1 MDLLQELNAGKG
13 TPVKSDV
20 ISTIEEIKERF
31 HGDLLQAFQS
41 DKVMPTKNDVIAAVE
56 EIRSSY
62 ETGIG
67 NSVQDLVVLKQMEFF
82 VKETLKIV
90 APYAT
95 SAVAGMSAEQRKNT
109 CNAKLSLRQAPI
121 KYDFS
126 GNAEWDELQAEIAG
140 YEQEIAIAKNK
151 QKAVEDNLVLVGA
164 AKATEEPKMTLS
176 VTLL

>member
-1 MDLLQELNAGKG
+1 MDLLQVFNAA
-13 TPVKSDV
+13 
-20 ISTIEEIKERF
+20 KE
-31 HGDLLQAFQS
+31 
-41 DKVMPTKNDVIAAVE
+41 MPTKNDVIEAIE
-56 EIRSSY
+56 EIREHY
-62 ETGIG
+62 ESGDTTQAVRGF
-67 NSVQDLVVLKQMEFF
+67 VVLKQMEFF

-109 CNAKLSLRQAPI
+109 CNAKLTLRQAPI
-121 KYDFS
+121 KYDFA
-126 GNAEWDELQAEIAG
+126 GNAEWDELQAEIEG
-140 YEQEIAIAKNK
+140 YEQEMAIAKNK

>member
-1 MDLLQELNAGKG
+1 M
-13 TPVKSDV
+13 
-20 ISTIEEIKERF
+20 
-31 HGDLLQAFQS
+31 DLLQAFQS
-41 DKVMPTKNDVIAAVE
+41 DNVVPTKNDVIAAVE
-56 EIRSSY
+56 EIRSRY
-62 ETGIG
+62 DACLG

-95 SAVAGMSAEQRKNT
+95 SAVAGMSAEQRKNAY
-109 CNAKLSLRQAPI
+109 NAKLSLRQSPI
-121 KYDFS
+121 KFDFS

-151 QKAVEDNLVLVGA
+151 QKAVEENLVIVGA
-164 AKATEEPKMTLS
+164 AKAIEEPKMTLS

>member
-1 MDLLQELNAGKG
+1 M
-13 TPVKSDV
+13 
-20 ISTIEEIKERF
+20 
-31 HGDLLQAFQS
+31 DLLQAFQS
-41 DKVMPTKNDVIAAVE
+41 DNVVPTKNDVIAAVE
-56 EIRSSY
+56 EIRSRY
-62 ETGIG
+62 DTCLG
-67 NSVQDLVVLKQMEFF
+67 NSVQDLVILKQMEFF

-164 AKATEEPKMTLS
+164 AKAIEEPKMTLS

>member
-1 MDLLQELNAGKG
+1 M
-13 TPVKSDV
+13 
-20 ISTIEEIKERF
+20 
-31 HGDLLQAFQS
+31 DLLQAFQS
-41 DKVMPTKNDVIAAVE
+41 DKVVPTKNDVIATIE
-56 EIRSSY
+56 EIKARY
-62 ETGIG
+62 DGG
-67 NSVQDLVVLKQMEFF
+67 NSTQAVQDLVILKQMEFF

-109 CNAKLSLRQAPI
+109 CNAKLSLRKAPM

-126 GNAEWDELQAEIAG
+126 GNAEWDELQAEIEG
-140 YEQEIAIAKNK
+140 YEQKIAIAKNK

-164 AKATEEPKMTLS
+164 AKAVEEPKMTLS

>member
-1 MDLLQELNAGKG
+1 M
-13 TPVKSDV
+13 
-20 ISTIEEIKERF
+20 
-31 HGDLLQAFQS
+31 DLLQAFNS
-41 DKVMPTKNDVIAAVE
+41 DNVVPTKNDVIAAVE
-56 EIRSSY
+56 EIKERY
-62 ETGIG
+62 DACLG

-90 APYAT
+90 TPYAT
-95 SAVAGMSAEQRKNT
+95 TAVAGLSADARKNT
-109 CNAKLSLRQAPI
+109 YNAKFTLRRNST

-164 AKATEEPKMTLS
+164 AKAIEEPKMTLS

>member
-1 MDLLQELNAGKG
+1 M
-13 TPVKSDV
+13 
-20 ISTIEEIKERF
+20 
-31 HGDLLQAFQS
+31 DLLQAFRS
-41 DKVMPTKNDVIAAVE
+41 DKVVPTKNDVIAAVE
-56 EIRSSY
+56 EIRSRY
-62 ETGIG
+62 DACLG
-67 NSVQDLVVLKQMEFF
+67 NSVQDFVVLKQMEFF

-90 APYAT
+90 APSAT

-109 CNAKLSLRQAPI
+109 FNAKLSLRQAPI

-140 YEQEIAIAKNK
+140 YEQKIAIAKNK

-164 AKATEEPKMTLS
+164 AKAIEEPKMTLS

>member
-1 MDLLQELNAGKG
+1 MYQLQILC
-13 TPVKSDV
+13 
-20 ISTIEEIKERF
+20 
-31 HGDLLQAFQS
+31 
-41 DKVMPTKNDVIAAVE
+41 DKQFPEKNDIISLVEHVRSQYENGNTSTAVGD
-56 EIRSSY
+56 IV
-62 ETGIG
+62 TL
-67 NSVQDLVVLKQMEFF
+67 QQMEFY
-82 VKETLKIV
+82 VKEAMKIV

-95 SAVAGMSAEQRKNT
+95 SAVACMSAEQRKNT
-109 CNAKLSLRQAPI
+109 CNAKLSLRQAPM